1 MQGSEWFK
9 LWFSSP
15 YYEILYHER
24 NKEEAAGFVDKL
36 SDYLKMKEGS
46 FVLDAACGS
55 GRHSI
60 ALAEKGFNVTGI
72 DICAV
77 AVTEAKQYENDHL
90 HFYLHDMRLPFYI
103 NYFDYAFNFFTS
115 FGYFR
120 TLREHNDAMRTIA
133 QSIKPNGLFTI
144 DYLNVLCVEA
154 SLVPSETKTINNTV
168 FEIKRWHDEHH
179 FYKRIHIK
187 DEAKN
192 VNEIFTE
199 QVEKFSLGDFTDMLS
214 YQGLQVDHVFGDY
227 ALNSYDI
234 KHSPRMIITATKIN
248 A

>member
-1 MQGSEWFK
+1 MQATEWFK

-24 NKEEAAGFVDKL
+24 NKAEAAAFVDRL
-36 SDYLKMKEGS
+36 ATGLNLKQNS
-46 FVLDAACGS
+46 LALDAACGR
-55 GRHSI
+55 GRYSI
-60 ALAEKGFNVTGI
+60 ALAEKGLNVTGI
-72 DICAV
+72 DISATTI
-77 AVTEAKQYENDHL
+77 TEAKKHENEHL
-90 HFYLHDMRLPFYI
+90 QFFLHDMRLPFYI

-133 QSIKPNGLFTI
+133 QSLKPHGLFVI
-144 DYLNVLCVEA
+144 DYMNVHFAETN
-154 SLVPSETKTINNTV
+154 LVASETKTINNVV
-168 FEIKRWHDEHH
+168 FDIERWQDENH
-179 FYKRIHIK
+179 FYKRIQVK
-187 DEAKN
+187 DAEKN
-192 VNEIFTE
+192 VEESFTE

-214 YQGLQVDHVFGDY
+214 YQGMQVDHVFGDY
-227 ALNSYDI
+227 ALNNYDI